1 MNEKEYILKEGE
13 YDIDIHVVNSERS
26 EYYEQVCVIRVLL
39 EHIPA
44 HSWIKQAIKLYTNL
58 NNREIFD
65 LLETAE
71 DEGGSPII
79 EEAIAKFKKDYE
91 LVSFEL
97 PKGLDISGCSVIKI
111 EPPKGWI
118 KRENVR

>member
-1 MNEKEYILKEGE
+1 MSEKEYILKEGE
-13 YDIDIHVVNSERS
+13 YDIDVHIVNTERS
-26 EYYEQVCVIRVLL
+26 EYYEQICVIKVLIDY
-39 EHIPA
+39 IPA

-65 LLETAE
+65 LLESAE

-79 EEAIAKFKKDYE
+79 EEAIEKFKKDYE
-91 LVSFEL
+91 LVEFVL
-97 PKGLDISGCSVIKI
+97 PEGLDVSGCAVVKI